1 MDFSNVSVNI
11 WAVFASV
18 VASIVIGSIWY
29 GPLFGKVFMKAMGMD
44 LWTSE
49 KQALEKKRMP
59 MAYLGQMAASLVMFY
74 VFGWLLGALGAKTV
88 MNDLQ
93 VVFWVWLGFVLPV
106 QFAQQVWG
114 GKMVLFYLGAGN
126 MLLTLAASG
135 VIFGLL
141 K

>member
-93 VVFWVWLGFVLPV
+93 VVFWVWLGFVVPV
-106 QFAQQVWG
+106 KLGDAIWG
-114 GKMVLFYLGAGN
+114 GSKTLFWIGISN
-126 MLLTLAASG
+126 MFVTLLVTAAIISAWR
-135 VIFGLL
+135 
-141 K
+141 